1 MADVTS
7 LRELAAKYRKMA
19 EQIGDERAREALLQ
33 LAAES
38 DKKADELLSVS
49 MNSASAGQ
57 L

>member
-19 EQIGDERAREALLQ
+19 KQIGDERAREALLQ

-38 DKKADELLSVS
+38 DKEADELLSVS

>member
-19 EQIGDERAREALLQ
+19 KQIGDERAREALLQ

-38 DKKADELLSVS
+38 DKEADELLSVS
-49 MNSASAGQ
+49 MNSASAG
-57 L
+57 